1 MDIETD
7 ITDPTIT
14 TPAGTPVKQVS
25 VFLVN
30 RVGALMSLVKL
41 LQDHSIE
48 VLGLSVQESTE
59 LTLLRLVLSDPE
71 MATTLFMEK
80 GIAHTSCTLTV
91 VQLRPIVGTLT
102 ECLAALLA
110 AELNIHF
117 SYPLLVRPDDFP
129 LLALNIEDPDL
140 AAGALHS
147 AGFRVLMQE
156 DLSR

>member
-1 MDIETD
+1 
-7 ITDPTIT
+7 
-14 TPAGTPVKQVS
+14 
-25 VFLVN
+25 
-30 RVGALMSLVKL
+30 
-41 LQDHSIE
+41 
-48 VLGLSVQESTE
+48 
-59 LTLLRLVLSDPE
+59 
-71 MATTLFMEK
+71 MAATLFMEK

-102 ECLAALLA
+102 ECLAALLT

-140 AAGALHS
+140 AASALHS